1 MKKKNFSEDKVAHP
15 HRGINDL
22 NFSNMQQNQSKHR
35 SCFKHRNW
43 MWNFNNF
50 SVFGEKN
57 CSAVATQQGLQ
68 TIFIGKIDE
77 ELEGSLLQA
86 EFNWGGMNLLCEHIL
101 CRNYWNQGGHTGWKI
116 KQQNEINGLQRGKMH

>member
-1 MKKKNFSEDKVAHP
+1 
-15 HRGINDL
+15 
-22 NFSNMQQNQSKHR
+22 
-35 SCFKHRNW
+35 

-86 EFNWGGMNLLCEHIL
+86 EFNWGGMNLLGVWTHPV
-101 CRNYWNQGGHTGWKI
+101 
-116 KQQNEINGLQRGKMH
+116 